1 LLVDKYLR
9 HRTQKT
15 IEVLGAPIAMLIEQ
29 KGILYSD
36 PSLLSLMHANFA
48 GLDVVNVSDHT
59 IDPAEVE
66 TLPIDSIL
74 ARLDKLPDELEFLTL
89 PVSLKIAR
97 PLDLVLSIA
106 AQHLLREIAW
116 HLPGFSRSN
125 LPYLSRNF
133 LDFSASIE
141 EEPARRIVHLSR
153 PPLHLV
159 LNMTGMT
166 RQSYRLSWL
175 DERPFALFEG
185 G

>member
-1 LLVDKYLR
+1 MLL
-9 HRTQKT
+9 
-15 IEVLGAPIAMLIEQ
+15 EE

-36 PSLLSLMHANFA
+36 PSLISLLRANFA

-74 ARLDKLPDELEFLTL
+74 ARVDKLPDELEFLAL

-97 PLDLVLSIA
+97 PLDLALSVV
-106 AQHLLREIAW
+106 AQNLLRGVAW
-116 HLPGFSRSN
+116 CLPSFARSN

-141 EEPARRIVHLSR
+141 EEPARRIVRLGR
-153 PPLHLV
+153 PPLHLI
-159 LNMTGMT
+159 LNMTGIT

-175 DERPFALFEG
+175 DERTFALFQAE
-185 G
+185 